1 VLVCVPAALPFE
13 LTSALLVD
21 TA

>member
-13 LTSALLVD
+13 LTSALLGD